1 MLVPQPLVAVTL
13 SVPEVAEAEK
23 LILTELVVPVIVVPF
38 PEYLQVYVTPVTL
51 GTVYTTLDV
60 PSLTTEADAVNA
72 PGCAASGFTVI
83 NALTLLEQPLP
94 LVTVYEI
101 VVVPAETPVTTPV
114 FEMVATAG
122 AELLQTPA
130 AVASVRAVVFPTQTL
145 FVPPIAAGAAGSALT
160 VKTLVAEFPQPVVM
174 VYFTVTVPAVTPVT
188 TPPVVMLAVPVPAI
202 IDQVP
207 PAVASVK
214 AGVAEFAQTAAAPP
228 AMAATV
234 GRGLIVNALVADA
247 EHPPLVTV

>member
-1 MLVPQPLVAVTL
+1 M
-13 SVPEVAEAEK
+13 
-23 LILTELVVPVIVVPF
+23 
-38 PEYLQVYVTPVTL
+38 
-51 GTVYTTLDV
+51 
-60 PSLTTEADAVNA
+60 
-72 PGCAASGFTVI
+72 
-83 NALTLLEQPLP
+83 
-94 LVTVYEI
+94 
-101 VVVPAETPVTTPV
+101 TTPV
-114 FEMVATAG
+114 LETVAIAG
-122 AELLQTPA
+122 AELLHTPE
-130 AVASVRAVVFPTQTL
+130 AVASVSAVVLPTQTL

-214 AGVAEFAQTAAAPP
+214 AGVGEFTQTAAAPP